1 MHAYRGIMIMEQLI
15 VKNVHQIV
23 WVAQIKWAVVY
34 VLELIEIKLINVY
47 VNMDFIRLT
56 QIRTVKYV

>member
-1 MHAYRGIMIMEQLI
+1 VHAYRGIMIMEQLI